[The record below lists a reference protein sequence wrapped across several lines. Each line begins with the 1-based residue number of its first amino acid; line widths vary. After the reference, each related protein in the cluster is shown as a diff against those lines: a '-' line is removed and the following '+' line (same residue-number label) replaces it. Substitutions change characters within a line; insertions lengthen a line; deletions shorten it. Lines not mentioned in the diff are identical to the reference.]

1 MRRPYP
7 YAPIRRGEPL
17 LRGLDPYMAY
27 RKSPFALYALG
38 EYVGEDKVNEALSNL
53 LQTHDRPGADLATTL
68 DLYDQTDRRT
78 PDSLKYLLHDLF
90 KVNAFWDIKAGNIR
104 ATKLNGG
111 RYKVHMDVTAKKV
124 VYDSL
129 GTTSE
134 PEMDEWID
142 IGIFAPAK
150 RGEGELSK
158 PLYVKRHRIRTGKQ
172 TIEVTVDG
180 KPGLAGADPYHILDW
195 EEREDDD
202 NIGYVQ
208 VKNDGG

>member
-1 MRRPYP
+1 
-7 YAPIRRGEPL
+7 
-17 LRGLDPYMAY
+17 
-27 RKSPFALYALG
+27 
-38 EYVGEDKVNEALSNL
+38 
-53 LQTHDRPGADLATTL
+53 
-68 DLYDQTDRRT
+68 
-78 PDSLKYLLHDLF
+78 
-90 KVNAFWDIKAGNIR
+90 
-104 ATKLNGG
+104 
-111 RYKVHMDVTAKKV
+111 
-124 VYDSL
+124 DSL